1 MNKDFKKWHDKKGNI
16 DRIDK
21 RPFFHE
27 REIWFC
33 HLGLNI
39 GFEQDGK
46 GEDFLRPILIIRKFN
61 NEVFWAVPLTRTN
74 KKSPYYCHFTL
85 NDKESVAILS
95 QVRLIDAR
103 RLSHKIGEV
112 GEVEFGQLK
121 QKIKALLP

>member
-1 MNKDFKKWHDKKGNI
+1 MNKDFKKWHDKKDNI
-16 DRIDK
+16 DKIDK

-61 NEVFWAVPLTRTN
+61 NKIFWTVPLTRTS
-74 KKSPYYCHFTL
+74 KKSSYYFHFERH
-85 NDKESVAILS
+85 DKESVAILS
-95 QVRLIDAR
+95 QIRLIDAR
-103 RLSHKIGEV
+103 RLSHKIGEI
-112 GEVEFGQLK
+112 GEVAFGQLK

>member
-1 MNKDFKKWHDKKGNI
+1 MDKDFKKWHDKKGNI
-16 DRIDK
+16 DKIDK

-33 HLGLNI
+33 QIGLNI

-61 NEVFWAVPLTRTN
+61 NEIFWAVPLTRTS
-74 KKSPYYCHFTL
+74 KKSPYYFHFKL
-85 NDKESVAILS
+85 HDKESVAILS
-95 QVRLIDAR
+95 QIRLIDAR
-103 RLSHKIGEV
+103 RLSHKIGEIR
-112 GEVEFGQLK
+112 EVEFVQLK

>member
-1 MNKDFKKWHDKKGNI
+1 MDKDFKKWHDKKGNI
-16 DRIDK
+16 DKIDK

-61 NEVFWAVPLTRTN
+61 NEIFWAVPLTRTS
-74 KKSPYYCHFTL
+74 KKSPYYFNFILH
-85 NDKESVAILS
+85 DKESVAILS